1 MFERDYDAEERE
13 RRQQV
18 YADNLAM
25 IQQHNAE
32 ADAGAHNFRLGVN
45 QFSDMTSAE
54 WAAYALSP
62 TPFPVKPES
71 ERNVVELPVPAP
83 DATIDWRE
91 KGAVTP
97 VKNQGGCVSAPLVAR
112 PSSHAPPL
120 QPGIARPRARALT
133 LGAIASAGL
142 VLGILYHR
150 LHGGRVLPRNRR
162 AALALGAAAR

>member
-1 MFERDYDAEERE
+1 MFERDYDGEERE
-13 RRQQV
+13 RRQQI
-18 YADNLAM
+18 YADTLAM

-83 DATIDWRE
+83 DAAIDWRE

-97 VKNQGGCVSAPLVAR
+97 VKNQGGCVSAR
-112 PSSHAPPL
+112 RAP
-120 QPGIARPRARALT
+120 
-133 LGAIASAGL
+133 
-142 VLGILYHR
+142 
-150 LHGGRVLPRNRR
+150 VLP
-162 AALALGAAAR
+162 APVA